1 MMPLLQFKK
10 KLWGL
15 LLVAIFAAS
24 LAWPVDLDRQAP
36 VRSVRITDRDG
47 GLLCEIREGGRG
59 RPVHLEAMSSAVTE
73 ALIATED
80 RHFYRHP
87 GVNPLAL
94 ARAAW
99 MNLQSRR
106 VVSGGSTITMQVAR
120 VLRGRQ
126 GASLG
131 DKLIE
136 MHLALRLELRLSK
149 KEILALWLERVPFG
163 NETYGI
169 EAAARLYF
177 GKSAE
182 DLTMAEAA
190 FLVGL
195 PQSPSRYNPFR
206 HPERAFARQRRVLQ
220 AMERSGVLRTSE
232 RQRFEKLPVDL
243 AEPEA
248 TFRAPHLTAAV
259 AASLPAENG
268 LLDVRTTLDGALQQT
283 VESLAKGHL
292 ARLRDA
298 SVTNAA
304 VLVLDNATSEVLA
317 YVGSVD
323 FWDVRAGGQNDGV
336 RMRRQ
341 PGSALKPFTYAH
353 ALATRR
359 YTTASILPD
368 LPLQVLEAG
377 GAFSPQ
383 NYDNAYHGPVPLREA
398 LANSYNV
405 PAVRLAR
412 EIGPGAL
419 LGMLRQA
426 GFASLDK
433 PAQHYGVGLTLG
445 SGEVTLWELA
455 RAYAG
460 LARGG
465 TLPDVHA
472 ERWRRTAQG
481 DTLRPASSS
490 IQPSGISPQVAY
502 LITDVLRD
510 PEARAAAFGRG
521 GPLEL
526 PFPCAVKT
534 GTSKDYRDNWTIGY
548 TPRHTVA
555 VWVGNFDGA
564 PMRWVSGV
572 TGAGPLFHAVM
583 QVLGPSGD
591 FTRPAGLAEATICP
605 ASGKLPGAACPARQQ
620 RLFLDATAP
629 TDTCDVHRRLRLD
642 RRTGLL
648 AGEATPPKAVEEKTF
663 AVYPPIYHA
672 WMREHGW
679 PLPPTVRRGDL
690 VEASPSEPAIT
701 DRLQVQYPESGT
713 AFRVDPVLRSAYQ
726 KVHLSGSASGDLL
739 DVHWRIDGRRMAG
752 EYQAAAWPL
761 EPGVH
766 RIELWAVDEQGR
778 PLRSRTSVVNVSGRE
793 KAEDE

>member
-1 MMPLLQFKK
+1 MPLLQYKK
-10 KLWGL
+10 WLWGL
-15 LLVAIFAAS
+15 LLPTVLAAS
-24 LAWPVDLDRQAP
+24 LAWPVDLERQEPA
-36 VRSVRITDRDG
+36 RSVRVTDRDG
-47 GLLCEIREGGRG
+47 GLLREIREGGRG
-59 RPVHLEAMSSAVTE
+59 RPVHLEAISPAVIE

-94 ARAAW
+94 LRAAW
-99 MNLQSRR
+99 MNTKAGR

-126 GASLG
+126 GASLV
-131 DKLIE
+131 DKLAE

-149 KEILALWLERVPFG
+149 EEILALWLEHVPFG

-177 GKSAE
+177 GKAAK
-182 DLTMAEAA
+182 DLTTSEAA

-206 HPERAFARQRRVLQ
+206 HIERAQARQRRVLQ
-220 AMERSGVLRTSE
+220 AMERNGVLQTSE
-232 RQRFEKLPVDL
+232 RQRLEKLPVDL

-248 TFRAPHLTAAV
+248 TFRAPLLTSTI
-259 AASLPAENG
+259 AASLSAG
-268 LLDVRTTLDGALQQT
+268 GDVVDVRTTLDGALQQT
-283 VESLAKGHL
+283 VERLAKGHL
-292 ARLRDA
+292 ERLRDA

-304 VLVLDNATSEVLA
+304 VLVLDNTTGEVLA
-317 YVGSVD
+317 YVGSVN

-377 GAFSPQ
+377 GAFSPA
-383 NYDNAYHGPVPLREA
+383 NYDNAYHGPVALREA

-419 LGMLRQA
+419 LGMLRQS

-481 DTLRPASSS
+481 DTLRPASAS

-534 GTSKDYRDNWTIGY
+534 GTSKDYRDNWTVGY

-583 QVLGPSGD
+583 RALGPSGD

-605 ASGKLPGAACPARQQ
+605 ASGKRLGTFCSARQQ
-620 RLFLDATAP
+620 RLFLDGTAP
-629 TDTCDVHRRLRLD
+629 TDTCDVHQRFRLD
-642 RRTGLL
+642 RRTGRH
-648 AGEATPPKAVEEKTF
+648 AGAATPPEAVEEKTF
-663 AVYPPIYHA
+663 AVYPPAYHA

-679 PLPPTVRRGDL
+679 PLPPTVRQEDL

-726 KVHLSGSASGDLL
+726 KIHLSGSAAEDLL
-739 DVHWRIDGRRMAG
+739 DVHWRVDGRRLVG
-752 EYQAAAWPL
+752 GYQGAALPL
-761 EPGVH
+761 EPGTH
-766 RIELWAVDEQGR
+766 RIELWAVDEHGH
-778 PLRSRTSVVNVSGRE
+778 PLRSRTAVVKVSG
-793 KAEDE
+793 

>member
-1 MMPLLQFKK
+1 MLLA
-10 KLWGL
+10 
-15 LLVAIFAAS
+15 VSAAS
-24 LAWPVDLDRQAP
+24 LAWPVDLDKHEST
-36 VRSVRITDRDG
+36 RSVRITDQDG
-47 GLLCEIREGGRG
+47 RLLREVRPDGRG
-59 RPVHLEAMSSAVTE
+59 RPVRLEAMSPAVIE

-99 MNLQSRR
+99 MNAKAGH

-126 GASLG
+126 GASLM
-131 DKLIE
+131 DKLAE
-136 MHLALRLELRLSK
+136 MHLALRLELRLTK

-177 GKSAE
+177 AKSAN
-182 DLTMAEAA
+182 DLTTAEAA

-206 HPERAFARQRRVLQ
+206 HVARARARQRRVLW
-220 AMERSGVLRTSE
+220 AMERNGVLRTSE
-232 RQRFEKLPVDL
+232 RQRLEKLPVDL
-243 AEPEA
+243 DEPEA
-248 TFRAPHLTAAV
+248 TFHAPHLTSAI
-259 AASLPAENG
+259 AASLPARSGVVEI
-268 LLDVRTTLDGALQQT
+268 RTTLDGTLQQT
-283 VESLAKGHL
+283 VEALAKGHL
-292 ARLRDA
+292 ERLADA

-304 VLVLDNATSEVLA
+304 VLVLDNATGEVLA
-317 YVGSVD
+317 YVGSAD
-323 FWDVRAGGQNDGV
+323 FWDVRGGGQNDGV

-383 NYDNAYHGPVPLREA
+383 NYDEVYHGPVPLGEA

-405 PAVRLAR
+405 PAVRVAR

-419 LGMLRQA
+419 LQTLRQT
-426 GFASLDK
+426 GFASLDQ

-465 TLPDVHA
+465 TLPDVRA

-481 DTLRPASSS
+481 DTLRPPSGLTE
-490 IQPSGISPQVAY
+490 PSGISPQVSY
-502 LITDVLRD
+502 LITDILRD

-521 GPLEL
+521 GPLDL

-534 GTSKDYRDNWTIGY
+534 GTSKDYRDNWTVGY

-583 QVLGPSGD
+583 QALGSGGD
-591 FTRPAGLAEATICP
+591 FVRPGGLVEATVCP
-605 ASGKLPGAACPARQQ
+605 ASGERPGAFCPARRQ
-620 RLFLDATAP
+620 RPFLGGTAP
-629 TDTCDVHRRLRLD
+629 TDTCTVHHRLRID

-648 AGEATPPKAVEEKTF
+648 AGDAAPLEAVEGKTF
-663 AVYPPIYHA
+663 AVYPPAYHA

-679 PLPPTVRRGDL
+679 PLPPTMRREDLADITAGDPT
-690 VEASPSEPAIT
+690 VTE
-701 DRLQVQYPESGT
+701 RLQIQYPESGT

-726 KVHLSGSASGDLL
+726 KIHLSGSAPGDLL
-739 DVHWRIDGRRMAG
+739 DVHWRINGRRLVG
-752 EYQAAAWPL
+752 SYQGAAWPL
-761 EPGVH
+761 EPGTH
-766 RIELWAVDEQGR
+766 RIELWAVDGLGR
-778 PLRSRTSVVNVSGRE
+778 PLRSRTSVVKVSGRE
-793 KAEDE
+793 KEQR